1 MKYKILI
8 KQCGDPQRASAIA
21 AEVAR
26 WSGSTPNVVYNAV
39 TQKAICI
46 RKEAD
51 EDEALRLRAQ
61 FGAIGAEVELVPLA
75 NVAAA
80 PVAAAAGVAAYGTP
94 PPPPRSAAYAQT
106 PPPQAAAVRPAT
118 AAPKRDDDYDEE
130 DDDEPGRILSD
141 AEYKEMINQRKDIF
155 VIEKTSRL
163 RNIEVICMILAIGA
177 GVFLSTRTVVQVAT
191 DFFEKLPDERT
202 AKIVQTKEIEATL
215 EKKKEEEKKKDEVKS
230 DTKKLKPTNSQG
242 VSANKGGGDPRARV
256 TQMGVLGI
264 VSGQIKGK
272 SVASADIF
280 GKGGFAT
287 DIDAILSG
295 VGGLKSGGD
304 GGSGRKGVA
313 GIGYGSGYGS
323 GFGGGSG
330 GVDDLLGG
338 LMNNSGGGLEL
349 KKKGNLQVS
358 SPDFL
363 KGGALT
369 GGRSRASIQRVV
381 MQNMAALRYAYN
393 KRLREKP
400 GLSGRIT
407 VKFAIDE
414 FGRVIFAQIVESTMS
429 DSELETTVV
438 SRVKS
443 WNFEKIDK
451 PGDVTE
457 VTYPFVFSN

>member
-1 MKYKILI
+1 VKYKILI
-8 KQCGDPQRASAIA
+8 KRCEEPRKAQAIA

-26 WSGSTPNVVYNAV
+26 WSGSTPDVVYNAIV
-39 TQKAICI
+39 QKAICI

-51 EDEALRLRAQ
+51 ENEARALQAQ
-61 FGAIGAEVELVPLA
+61 FGGIGAEVELVPLENRVA
-75 NVAAA
+75 AAAVAAA
-80 PVAAAAGVAAYGTP
+80 PAAAAAGAA
-94 PPPPRSAAYAQT
+94 S
-106 PPPQAAAVRPAT
+106 RPAP
-118 AAPKRDDDYDEE
+118 ARPPAPAPARHVDDDDDEE
-130 DDDEPGRILSD
+130 EEEPGRILSD
-141 AEYKEMINQRKDIF
+141 AEYAELAKSRPDVF
-155 VIEKTSRL
+155 YIEKTGRT
-163 RNIEVICMILAIGA
+163 RNIQIICVVIATAMCIYLG
-177 GVFLSTRTVVQVAT
+177 TRTVMEVAT
-191 DFFEKLPDERT
+191 DFFEKLPEERT
-202 AKIVQTKEIEATL
+202 AKLVKAEEVAATL
-215 EKKKEEEKKKDEVKS
+215 EKKKEEEKKEDMKS
-230 DTKKLKPTNSQG
+230 DQKKLKPSKSQG
-242 VSANKGGGDPRARV
+242 VSSQQGGGDPRARV

-304 GGSGRKGVA
+304 GGVGRKGVA

-323 GFGGGSG
+323 GFGGGG
-330 GVDDLLGG
+330 GGIDDLLGG
-338 LMNNSGGGLEL
+338 LMGGGGGSLDLKKRGEL
-349 KKKGNLQVS
+349 KVS

-393 KRLREKP
+393 RRLRDKP
-400 GLSGRIT
+400 GLNGKIT

-414 FGRVIFAQIVESTMS
+414 YGKVIFAQVVESTMD
-429 DSELETTVV
+429 DSELERTVV
-438 SRVKS
+438 DRVKS
-443 WNFEKIDK
+443 WNFDKIDK

-457 VTYPFVFSN
+457 VVYPFVFSQ